1 MLATATAASIQPDG
15 VLERNGK
22 RILPPGQGCDVLEL
36 LGQFASAV
44 GVRDDRDHVDA
55 VVTFQQVSFRE
66 VARVLDT
73 LDRLRTRRTDREIQ
87 IGQKHVVPLV
97 CGDHE
102 QVLMSDL
109 TMPPDDSPSSMRY
122 SPVPSSRYSC
132 KPLDDRSNTNG
143 FSAEQG
149 NWYAT
154 AADCGCSAAL
164 ACCGERLAVALG
176 LMVVLTTAG
185 TVVTG
190 STGKWIDLTGSSLF
204 QFLAKLR

>member
-1 MLATATAASIQPDG
+1 
-15 VLERNGK
+15 
-22 RILPPGQGCDVLEL
+22 
-36 LGQFASAV
+36 
-44 GVRDDRDHVDA
+44 
-55 VVTFQQVSFRE
+55 
-66 VARVLDT
+66 
-73 LDRLRTRRTDREIQ
+73 
-87 IGQKHVVPLV
+87 
-97 CGDHE
+97 
-102 QVLMSDL
+102 MSDL
-109 TMPPDDSPSSMRY
+109 TIPPDESPSSMRY
-122 SPVPSSRYSC
+122 SPVPSRRYSC

-164 ACCGERLAVALG
+164 GCGKRLAVALG

-190 STGKWIDLTGSSLF
+190 STGKWIDLACSSHF